1 MDLLAIFLDL
11 CLATGFLIS
20 GRPLS
25 LKSDEI
31 IKFGRKR
38 VNCYT

>member
-11 CLATGFLIS
+11 CLAPRFPIS

-31 IKFGRKR
+31 IKVLERE
-38 VNCYT
+38 